1 MALKLPVSKW
11 LSEIEDPSEALKGRL
26 RELYGGDASLISER
40 LPLWR
45 RALEAFGGAYGDEE
59 VAVVRSPA
67 RINIMGVHIEHRG
80 GWVNY
85 MTFAREVV
93 AAVSPRDDDLVVLHN
108 ADPRYPP
115 RSFRISEELPQH
127 KRGRWMDFIEEA
139 RPPRGDWANYVKAAV
154 LMLQDFLGER
164 PLKGMEMAVAGDVP
178 EGSGMSSSSALV
190 VASLEAAIWV
200 NRLSVPPE
208 EKVRLGGEGEWYV
221 GTRGGSGDH
230 AAMIFGRRDM
240 VAHIRF
246 FPLEVQE
253 VPFPEGYRVVA
264 CHSMREA
271 KKSAGARDIFNS
283 RIASYEIGLRLIRSR
298 FPEYRDKLHHL
309 RDVNP
314 SNLGVDVAEI
324 YGMLKVL
331 PMTCTREEALRAL
344 PGEEDALERAFRTHT
359 PPPEGYR
366 VRDVCLFGLAECER
380 GEVTAKLLRDGNM
393 GKLGELMY
401 ISHDGDRVVTYED
414 GKSKPWSCPA
424 TDEYLERL
432 ILDSQSPDPE
442 VRERAKLMYQPG
454 GYRCSTEE
462 LDLIVDI
469 CRKVPGVLGAG
480 LTGAGLGGVV
490 LALAEEGAEGRLYE
504 ALEEGYYRPRG
515 LPTAVEVCR
524 SVGGACVV

>member
-1 MALKLPVSKW
+1 MALALPVSKW
-11 LSEIEDPSEALKGRL
+11 LSQIEDPSEALKGRL

-200 NRLSVPPE
+200 NGLLVPPE
-208 EKVRLGGEGEWYV
+208 EKVRLGG
-221 GTRGGSGDH
+221 
-230 AAMIFGRRDM
+230 
-240 VAHIRF
+240 
-246 FPLEVQE
+246 
-253 VPFPEGYRVVA
+253 
-264 CHSMREA
+264 
-271 KKSAGARDIFNS
+271 
-283 RIASYEIGLRLIRSR
+283 
-298 FPEYRDKLHHL
+298 
-309 RDVNP
+309 
-314 SNLGVDVAEI
+314 
-324 YGMLKVL
+324 
-331 PMTCTREEALRAL
+331 
-344 PGEEDALERAFRTHT
+344 
-359 PPPEGYR
+359 
-366 VRDVCLFGLAECER
+366 
-380 GEVTAKLLRDGNM
+380 
-393 GKLGELMY
+393 
-401 ISHDGDRVVTYED
+401 
-414 GKSKPWSCPA
+414 
-424 TDEYLERL
+424 
-432 ILDSQSPDPE
+432 
-442 VRERAKLMYQPG
+442 
-454 GYRCSTEE
+454 
-462 LDLIVDI
+462 
-469 CRKVPGVLGAG
+469 
-480 LTGAGLGGVV
+480 
-490 LALAEEGAEGRLYE
+490 
-504 ALEEGYYRPRG
+504 
-515 LPTAVEVCR
+515 
-524 SVGGACVV
+524 

>member
-1 MALKLPVSKW
+1 GVGAEGPLQGIL
-11 LSEIEDPSEALKGRL
+11 LAGKG
-26 RELYGGDASLISER
+26 
-40 LPLWR
+40 
-45 RALEAFGGAYGDEE
+45 
-59 VAVVRSPA
+59 
-67 RINIMGVHIEHRG
+67 
-80 GWVNY
+80 
-85 MTFAREVV
+85 
-93 AAVSPRDDDLVVLHN
+93 
-108 ADPRYPP
+108 
-115 RSFRISEELPQH
+115 
-127 KRGRWMDFIEEA
+127 
-139 RPPRGDWANYVKAAV
+139 
-154 LMLQDFLGER
+154 
-164 PLKGMEMAVAGDVP
+164 
-178 EGSGMSSSSALV
+178 
-190 VASLEAAIWV
+190 
-200 NRLSVPPE
+200 
-208 EKVRLGGEGEWYV
+208 
-221 GTRGGSGDH
+221 
-230 AAMIFGRRDM
+230 
-240 VAHIRF
+240 
-246 FPLEVQE
+246 
-253 VPFPEGYRVVA
+253 PEGYRVVA